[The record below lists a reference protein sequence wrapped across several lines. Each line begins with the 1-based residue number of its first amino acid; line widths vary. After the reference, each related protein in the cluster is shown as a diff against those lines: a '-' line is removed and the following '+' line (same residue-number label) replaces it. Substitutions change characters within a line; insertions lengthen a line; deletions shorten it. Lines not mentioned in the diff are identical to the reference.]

1 MNDFSNKSCNDTS
14 LLIERN
20 CPIHED
26 IDVSFVIP
34 CYNEEGNIFQFYDAF
49 CKAFIK
55 SDYKCE
61 LIFIDDGSLDR
72 TFYEIE
78 QLIAKADNP
87 KIHIVGIQ
95 LSRNFGKESGIW
107 TGLRASN
114 GSYIGIIDADL
125 QQSPNDALEIL
136 NQLITH
142 PDIDCIAAFQKNRNE
157 KGLIKSLKKGFYKIF
172 AKITGMNSIQDA
184 SDFRV
189 FNRKVAQALLE
200 MPERN
205 RFSKGMFSWVG
216 FETIPYAYTPKE
228 RLVGESK
235 WSNRKLTS
243 YALEGILS
251 FTTAPLRIATYLG
264 LLAAFCA
271 LIYTAII
278 IAGVLIRG
286 IDVPGYATLMSVVL
300 LLGGAQL
307 FCIGIMGEYI
317 ARIYLEGKQ
326 RPISVIRKT
335 LSSDPAINNSKDSI

>member
-1 MNDFSNKSCNDTS
+1 MNYFSNKSCNDTS

-95 LSRNFGKESGIW
+95 LSKNFGKESGIW
-107 TGLRASN
+107 
-114 GSYIGIIDADL
+114 
-125 QQSPNDALEIL
+125 QSPNDAIEML

-216 FETIPYAYTPKE
+216 FETIPYAYTQKE

-235 WSNRKLTS
+235 W
-243 YALEGILS
+243 
-251 FTTAPLRIATYLG
+251 
-264 LLAAFCA
+264 
-271 LIYTAII
+271 
-278 IAGVLIRG
+278 
-286 IDVPGYATLMSVVL
+286 
-300 LLGGAQL
+300 
-307 FCIGIMGEYI
+307 
-317 ARIYLEGKQ
+317 
-326 RPISVIRKT
+326 
-335 LSSDPAINNSKDSI
+335 